1 MTRTDAL
8 METERLM
15 KNSGIFFE
23 NKLGKISDEI
33 AVSYLYDSFEEY
45 ALDYK
50 KLMEKKIEPI
60 DYLVMIKQKIKQH
73 QLINSLNA
81 LEQKLFKR

>member
-15 KNSGIFFE
+15 KNSGIIFE

-33 AVSYLYDSFEEY
+33 AVSYLYDSFEDY
-45 ALDYK
+45 SLDYK
-50 KLMEKKIEPI
+50 RLMEKKIEPI

>member
-1 MTRTDAL
+1 MTRTDVL
-8 METERLM
+8 LETERLM

-23 NKLGKISDEI
+23 NKLGRISDEI
-33 AVSYLYDSFEEY
+33 AVSYLYDDFESY
-45 ALDYK
+45 AEDYK

-73 QLINSLNA
+73 QLINSLNT